1 MISFLRI
8 DKENVKIF
16 HLLYSVNLNYNLLN
30 FVALSLL
37 FVNYTQV
44 TYVHILTANRWMN
57 VYRRLGTQIL
67 VFLLSTYN
75 SLVGM

>member
-16 HLLYSVNLNYNLLN
+16 HLLYSVNLNDNLLN

-44 TYVHILTANRWMN
+44 TYFHILTANRWMN